1 MTTEADPLEIVST
14 APIGFQD
21 ALTYPY
27 FQSVFDRKSRRVALG
42 MTVESKVLHYE
53 SPYAP
58 VPLSELEEALLV
70 MAGTGLNGLALADL
84 DPARGMSTLVQWTN
98 RTWPSACSNHGT
110 ELFWSNDDGL
120 WWLDI
125 FKLTPEPGEISTLSG
140 HSMEEQGEFIVD
152 LFRRARVKLKDGRA
166 ELPTTLP
173 GLFDFN
179 QWNANKPGTTL
190 FVPVTTMT
198 MEYINVLFIYFA
210 RSYAFSIVDEQHG
223 GRSAG
228 LQKWVDQGRINSNIP
243 MNMFELEQ
251 RVLSMMV
258 VEQGFICQNMNLG
271 MQALGLGGW
280 TFTGYLPKFVMGGG
294 DVPGLG
300 FRFNEAANGQTYA
313 AGRDG
318 VFEAYIPPYHADMH
332 AAVDAFMEMKWGAMD
347 EDVPKPY
354 KTPQQ
359 NESFVNAIPRP
370 HDETVEIVKD
380 YCQYVWDT
388 YGRFPAYIDPM
399 FQRLTT
405 QAQHVDVD
413 FYEQHYPDGSL
424 SGQHENHFRR
434 WHPEMC
440 DHEGRPPRA

>member
-1 MTTEADPLEIVST
+1 
-14 APIGFQD
+14 
-21 ALTYPY
+21 
-27 FQSVFDRKSRRVALG
+27 
-42 MTVESKVLHYE
+42 
-53 SPYAP
+53 
-58 VPLSELEEALLV
+58 
-70 MAGTGLNGLALADL
+70 
-84 DPARGMSTLVQWTN
+84 
-98 RTWPSACSNHGT
+98 
-110 ELFWSNDDGL
+110 
-120 WWLDI
+120 
-125 FKLTPEPGEISTLSG
+125 
-140 HSMEEQGEFIVD
+140 
-152 LFRRARVKLKDGRA
+152 
-166 ELPTTLP
+166 
-173 GLFDFN
+173 
-179 QWNANKPGTTL
+179 
-190 FVPVTTMT
+190 
-198 MEYINVLFIYFA
+198 
-210 RSYAFSIVDEQHG
+210 
-223 GRSAG
+223 
-228 LQKWVDQGRINSNIP
+228 
-243 MNMFELEQ
+243 
-251 RVLSMMV
+251 
-258 VEQGFICQNMNLG
+258 
-271 MQALGLGGW
+271 GGW

-347 EDVPKPY
+347 EGVPKPY
-354 KTPQQ
+354 KTAQQ